1 MAVTVL
7 NAGYSPSGWSIENK
21 YMSGERGDFV
31 REAFTFVDGLE
42 RLSSV
47 EGVCAAMAK
56 KLAGFGI
63 ENFIVTGIPAREQSF
78 ENLVIAA
85 RWPDEFFTLYVEND
99 YARFDPIIRRCVHS
113 HSPFAWRAESYVSNM
128 DSRVAEVMRRAADF
142 GLRRGY
148 TVPIHGPDAY
158 VACVSMAGAECDL
171 PARERPAIHLMAL
184 YAFERMRNLRG
195 RHPDEK
201 QPLTIR
207 EREVLAWAADG
218 KSALDIGQILN
229 ISKRTVDEHSQTA
242 ARKLGASNRT
252 QAVAIALRDRI
263 IDV

>member
-1 MAVTVL
+1 
-7 NAGYSPSGWSIENK
+7 
-21 YMSGERGDFV
+21 MSGEHGELA
-31 REAFTFVDGLE
+31 REAFTFIDGLE

-47 EGVCAAMAK
+47 DGVCTAMAK
-56 KLAGFGI
+56 ALAGFGI
-63 ENFIVTGIPAREQSF
+63 DKFIVTGLPTREQTF
-78 ENLVIAA
+78 EKLVIAA
-85 RWPDEFFTLYVEND
+85 RWPAEFFALYIEKD
-99 YARFDPIIRRCVHS
+99 YARFDPIIRRCIHS
-113 HSPFAWRAESYVSNM
+113 HSPFVWRAESYVSNM
-128 DSRVAEVMRRAADF
+128 DARVAEVMRRAADF

-148 TVPIHGPDAY
+148 TVPIHGPDTNE
-158 VACVSMAGAECDL
+158 ACVSMAGAELDL
-171 PARERPAIHLMAL
+171 PAREKPAIHLMAL

-201 QPLTIR
+201 PPLTVR

-252 QAVAIALRDRI
+252 QAVAIALRDHI
-263 IDV
+263 IEV